1 MQSLKAPQIQS
12 QTQQYNK
19 MGTKTT
25 AKRQKINI
33 FSNIFAYLM
42 YFTTSKDFQTKLI
55 VGGVIK
61 KKQGQ
66 TNRLNLVGVETR
78 SKVHAH
84 TQSVCPLICANVSMC
99 IYYVQPCKIYLHG
112 TCT

>member
-55 VGGVIK
+55 VGGVI
-61 KKQGQ
+61 
-66 TNRLNLVGVETR
+66 
-78 SKVHAH
+78 
-84 TQSVCPLICANVSMC
+84 
-99 IYYVQPCKIYLHG
+99 
-112 TCT
+112 

>member
-25 AKRQKINI
+25 AKKAKDKYFFKHFCISDVFYNFKR
-33 FSNIFAYLM
+33 FSNKTYCGWGYL
-42 YFTTSKDFQTKLI
+42 
-55 VGGVIK
+55 